1 MKSDSSFAVALAGP
15 AAPIAFRGEGRVTVR
30 TYSRADAVAWDE
42 YVRRTE
48 AATFCHLSGWMLV
61 VENTWRH
68 ATRSLIAERDGR
80 IAGVLPLSHL
90 SSRWFGP
97 LFGLLFGSMLVSTPN
112 AVYGGVAAD
121 DEAVRTSLIE
131 AAKSLAAELRVD
143 HLELRDP
150 AGAPAAAPEFLDQNL
165 YVTFEH
171 PISPDEDALMKSFP
185 RDIRRMIR
193 QGPKHGLESGLG
205 REAFLDDFYEVYA
218 TSVRNLGTP
227 VFPKKLFAGF
237 LREFPESSDILL
249 IKQAGRVAA
258 AVLNFYFRNTVMP
271 YYGGAYPEFFR
282 AGVNNFMYWELMRS
296 AAARGYTR
304 FDFGRSKLGTGACEF
319 KRGWGMS
326 ERRLAYKFFL
336 VRAKEMPN
344 LNPLNPK
351 FKLMIETWK
360 RLPLPLTKLIGPKV
374 VRNLP

>member
-1 MKSDSSFAVALAGP
+1 MKSDSSIADESAG
-15 AAPIAFRGEGRVTVR
+15 PIAFAGPVPSGEHGRVTVR
-30 TYSRADAVAWDE
+30 AYSRTDAAAWDE

-48 AATFCHLSGWMLV
+48 AATFCHLSGWMRV
-61 VENTWRH
+61 VENTWGH
-68 ATRSLIAERDGR
+68 AIRSLIAERNGR
-80 IAGVLPLSHL
+80 IAGILPLAHL

-97 LFGLLFGSMLVSTPN
+97 LFGSMLVSTPN
-112 AVYGGVAAD
+112 AVYGGVVAD
-121 DEAVRTSLIE
+121 EENARTSLIE
-131 AAKSLAAELRVD
+131 AAKSLAADLRVD

-150 AGAPAAAPEFLDQNL
+150 APTPALTPGFLDQNL

-171 PISPDEDALMKSFP
+171 PISTDEDALMKSFP

-193 QGPKHGLESGLG
+193 QGPKHGLESIFG
-205 REAFLDDFYEVYA
+205 REEVLDDFYEVYA

-237 LREFPESSDILL
+237 LREFPESSDILV

-258 AVLNFYFRNTVMP
+258 AVLNFYFRDTVMP
-271 YYGGAYPEFFR
+271 YYGGAYPEFYR
-282 AGVNNFMYWELMRS
+282 TGVNNFTYWELMRS
-296 AAARGYTR
+296 AASRGYTR

-319 KRGWGMS
+319 KRGWGMT
-326 ERRLAYKFFL
+326 ERQLAYKFFL

-360 RLPLPLTKLIGPKV
+360 RLPLPLTKLIGPKI